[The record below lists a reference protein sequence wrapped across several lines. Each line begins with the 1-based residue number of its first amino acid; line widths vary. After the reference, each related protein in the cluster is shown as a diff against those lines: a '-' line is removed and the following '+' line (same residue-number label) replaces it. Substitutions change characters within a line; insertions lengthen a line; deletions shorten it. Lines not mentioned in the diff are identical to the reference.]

1 MDIRVLQYFL
11 AVAREASITKAAE
24 SLHMTQPPLSRQL
37 KELEEE
43 LGKQLFIRGNR
54 RITLTEEGMI
64 LRKRAEEMVELM
76 EKTKTEVSSSGKKI
90 SGEIYIGGG
99 ETEGIRLI
107 AKVAEKIRKQYPN
120 VSYHLFSGNAEDV
133 TERLDRGLLDFGI
146 LIEPADMK
154 KYDFIKLPT
163 KDRWGLLM
171 RRDHPLAGKSGI
183 GPEDLQGLP
192 LITSR
197 QSLAHNELSGWL
209 GKQYESLQI
218 VATYNLIYNASL
230 MVEEKVGCAL
240 CLDHIIP
247 EYENS
252 PLCFRPLE
260 PPIEVGLDIVW
271 KKYQVLT
278 KSAALF
284 LSMLQEEIKSQN
296 KDKDW

>member
-24 SLHMTQPPLSRQL
+24 SLNMTQPPLSRQL

-54 RITLTEEGMI
+54 RVTLTEEGMI

-76 EKTKTEVSSSGKKI
+76 EKTKAEVSSSGENI

-107 AKVAEKIRKQYPN
+107 AKVAEKIRRKHPGI
-120 VSYHLFSGNAEDV
+120 SYHLFSGNADDV

-146 LIEPADMK
+146 LIEPADIK

-171 RRDHPLAGKSGI
+171 RRDHPLAEKSEVQ
-183 GPEDLQGLP
+183 PEDLQGLP
-192 LITSR
+192 LIASR

-209 GKQYESLQI
+209 GKQYDSLQI
-218 VATYNLIYNASL
+218 VTTYNLLYNASL
-230 MVEEKVGCAL
+230 MVEENVGCAL

-260 PPIEVGLDIVW
+260 PQIEVGLDIVW
-271 KKYQVLT
+271 KKYQVFT
-278 KSAALF
+278 KPATLF
-284 LSMLQEEIKSQN
+284 LNTLQEEIKAQ
-296 KDKDW
+296 